1 MLITKHTVMRGALAA
16 IYHSRTHQL
25 LSPITKGLGAVLML
39 HQVRPAIPRAFDPN
53 GILRVTPDFLD
64 AAIRQIKA
72 EGYEFVAMDEAQRRL
87 TAPAGAKPFVAV
99 TLDDG
104 YRDNLVHARPV
115 FTRHNVPYCIY
126 VPTSFADGRGD
137 LWWENFEAAIAAGRP
152 LTVRKD
158 GESLTFDC
166 ATPEQ
171 QRKAWGALYWWLRG
185 PDEDETRVRV
195 LDLCAQA
202 GVDPLVPA
210 REMMTWDE
218 LHVLAADPLCTIGAH
233 TVNHYS
239 LAKLDSARCFEE
251 MASGKQG
258 LEDRLGCPVRHMS
271 YPYGSA
277 ADCGPREFEL
287 AKEAGFETGVTTYK
301 GLLFPAHRDHL
312 LGLPRLSLNGEFQ
325 DLQMLSV
332 LLGGAPFALRNGFR
346 HVATA

>member
-1 MLITKHTVMRGALAA
+1 MLINKHAVMRTALSA
-16 IYHSRTHQL
+16 IYHSGSHKL
-25 LSPITKGLGAVLML
+25 LAPVTRGLGAVLML
-39 HQVRPAIPRAFDPN
+39 HQVRPASPRAFDPN
-53 GILRVTPDFLD
+53 GILRVTPEFLD
-64 AAIRQIKA
+64 AAIRQIKS
-72 EGYEFVAMDEAQRRL
+72 EGYDFVSMDEAQRRL
-87 TAPAGAKPFVAV
+87 STPASAKPFVAV

-104 YRDNLVHARPV
+104 YRDNLIHARPV
-115 FTRHNVPYCIY
+115 FARHNVPYCIY

-137 LWWENFEAAIAAGRP
+137 LWWENFENAIDAGRP
-152 LTVRKD
+152 LTVHKD
-158 GESLTFDC
+158 GARQTFDC

-171 QRKAWGALYWWLRG
+171 KRKAWGALYWWLRG
-185 PDEDETRVRV
+185 PDEDLTRTLTR
-195 LDLCAQA
+195 DLCAQA
-202 GVDPLVPA
+202 GIDPTAPA

-218 LHVLAADPLCTIGAH
+218 ITELAADPLCTIGAH

-258 LEDRLGCPVRHMS
+258 LEDRLGRPVRHLS

-277 ADCGPREFEL
+277 ADCGPRELKL
-287 AKEAGFETGVTTYK
+287 AAEAGFETGVTTFK
-301 GLLFPAHRDHL
+301 GLLFPAHKNHL
-312 LGLPRLSLNGEFQ
+312 MGLPRLSLNGEFQ